1 MATTLE
7 RPIESSVVREA
18 SEVVERKSY
27 GASGY
32 IWGFLR
38 LGMGWIFLWAFF
50 DKLFGLGFATKSEGA
65 WINGGSPTFGFL
77 NFASKGPLA
86 ESYQSIAGNAV
97 VDWLFMLGLIAIGLP
112 LMLGVGVKLA
122 GSIGVVMV
130 VLMYSAGFILP
141 EHNPFLDEHIIFAV
155 IMIGLTVVP
164 SGHWLGLGKFW
175 TDTRLVRKYRW
186 LE

>member
-1 MATTLE
+1 MVTTLE
-7 RPIESSVVREA
+7 RPIEHPVVREA

-27 GASGY
+27 GAVGY
-32 IWGFLR
+32 IWGLLR
-38 LGMGWIFLWAFF
+38 LGMGWTFLWAFF
-50 DKLFGLGFATKSEGA
+50 DKLLGLGYATTSEGA

-97 VDWLFMLGLIAIGLP
+97 IDWLFMLGLIAIGLP

-122 GSIGVVMV
+122 GYTGVAMLA
-130 VLMYSAGFILP
+130 LMYTAGFILP
-141 EHNPFLDEHIIFAV
+141 ENNPFLDEHIIYAV
-155 IMIGLTVVP
+155 IVIGLIVVP
-164 SGHWLGLGKFW
+164 SGHWLGLGNFW
-175 TDTRLVRKYRW
+175 TGTRLVRKYRF

>member
-7 RPIESSVVREA
+7 RPMETTVLHQA
-18 SEVVERKSY
+18 SKIVAGKSY
-27 GASGY
+27 GAAAY
-32 IWGFLR
+32 IWGLLR
-38 LGMGWIFLWAFF
+38 LAMGWLFLWAFF
-50 DKLFGLGFATKSEGA
+50 DKLFGLGYATQSENA

-86 ESYQSIAGNAV
+86 DVYQNIAGNLA
-97 VDWLFMLGLIAIGLP
+97 VDWLFMVGLIAVGLA

-122 GSIGVVMV
+122 GYGGALMLL
-130 VLMYSAGFILP
+130 LMYTAGFILP
-141 EHNPFLDEHIIFAV
+141 ENNPFLDDHIVYAV

-164 SGHWLGLGKFW
+164 SGRWLGLGNWW
-175 TDTRLVRKYRW
+175 TGTRLVRKHRV